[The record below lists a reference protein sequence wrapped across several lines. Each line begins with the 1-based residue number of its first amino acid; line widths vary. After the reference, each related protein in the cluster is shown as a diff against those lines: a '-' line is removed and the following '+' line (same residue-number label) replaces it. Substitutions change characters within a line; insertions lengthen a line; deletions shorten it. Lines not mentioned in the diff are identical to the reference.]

1 MLTMTLVLRAR
12 LIKSF
17 SLRTVANRGRLWWL
31 SWGGAPS
38 QYSRWRWRWWG
49 RPAGRQTSPP
59 ALLRTSLCKKFFY
72 QEKIFSG
79 WTPNVVFF
87 PRLILG
93 VGWCCSVTELHL
105 LKYLKQSD
113 ELLPPVADV
122 LERLVPETTNVNSA
136 QEKLENIWIY
146 DIQMIRDWW

>member
-12 LIKSF
+12 LIRSF

-38 QYSRWRWRWWG
+38 QYSRWWWRWWG
-49 RPAGRQTSPP
+49 RPAGRQTSLP

-79 WTPNVVFF
+79 WTPNAVFS

-93 VGWCCSVTELHL
+93 VGWCCSVIEIFETKWWTVVTCCRCAGEAGSRNYQRKLCTREIGKHL
-105 LKYLKQSD
+105 NLWYSND
-113 ELLPPVADV
+113 
-122 LERLVPETTNVNSA
+122 
-136 QEKLENIWIY
+136 
-146 DIQMIRDWW
+146 